1 MYTFKEYCDMYDQYF
16 NQAVIWLLKRRRY
29 RMIKLTSVI
38 MIDRQENYACFK
50 AIRDISYIT
59 LYNFFILIQLYI
71 TFYKKQMIEY
81 YMKNPIVN
89 SKSFKAFFVS
99 TIAHE
104 LTHRKQW
111 LYDYNK
117 SYTKY
122 LKAYKENSESFEKEA
137 MYVELRLWK
146 NLK

>member
-38 MIDRQENYACFK
+38 VIDRQENYACFK
-50 AIRDISYIT
+50 AIRDVSYIT
-59 LYNFFILIQLYI
+59 L
-71 TFYKKQMIEY
+71 YKKQMIEY

-104 LTHRKQW
+104 LTHRRQW

-122 LKAYKENSESFEKEA
+122 LKAYKENSEFFEKEA

>member
-38 MIDRQENYACFK
+38 VIDRQENYACFK

-59 LYNFFILIQLYI
+59 LY
-71 TFYKKQMIEY
+71 KKQMIEY
-81 YMKNPIVN
+81 YMKNSIAN
-89 SKSFKAFFVS
+89 SKSFKAFFIS

-104 LTHRKQW
+104 LTHRRQW

-122 LKAYKENSESFEKEA
+122 LKAYKKNSEPFEKEA